1 MTEFVVAPTRASRG
15 RGHRPTGP
23 TAAAAQTLSNRSKG
37 CLLLLSA
44 WRKWCK
50 EGDLYTELHRYML
63 ICSISEGKSY
73 NRVRKSNPCS
83 ASAISQMRLS
93 DALDFRTFMRRK
105 QTLKL
110 FRDLLRASPD
120 MQTRAQIRASFESH
134 RSVSD
139 PLSLRAL
146 MMDGKRTLD
155 VLNAT
160 KVHRLS
166 GPSSGSRNASADAV
180 ASGEKDRRVGEGWP
194 WER

>member
-1 MTEFVVAPTRASRG
+1 
-15 RGHRPTGP
+15 
-23 TAAAAQTLSNRSKG
+23 
-37 CLLLLSA
+37 
-44 WRKWCK
+44 
-50 EGDLYTELHRYML
+50 
-63 ICSISEGKSY
+63 
-73 NRVRKSNPCS
+73 
-83 ASAISQMRLS
+83 
-93 DALDFRTFMRRK
+93 
-105 QTLKL
+105 
-110 FRDLLRASPD
+110 

-160 KVHRLS
+160 KVQRLS
-166 GPSSGSRNASADAV
+166 GPSSGSSNASADAV